1 MIALST
7 IVFISSVILLFF
19 SGSKLVGALMRI
31 GRFLGWR
38 EFVVAFFVMAIA
50 GTVPNL
56 FVGINSAL
64 KGIPELSFGEIMGG
78 NVLDLTL
85 AVGLAVLIGKGSL
98 SAGSRMV
105 QSSAVFTVGIALL
118 PLLLILDG
126 RLGRIDGGVLLLAF
140 AFYTYWLF
148 SKEERFKQLYDGQ
161 GEGGSVKKF
170 STFLKDI
177 GGVVLFLALLLL
189 ASEGI
194 VVSAQNFSAFLGI
207 GISTVGI
214 LIVGAG
220 NALPETYFAVASAR
234 RNQGWM
240 ILGDLMGSVIS
251 CTTLVLGAVALIQ
264 PFVIENFSP
273 FAIAR
278 TFLVISALFFW
289 FSVKTEH
296 KISKKEGLA
305 LILIYIIFLVMEIVL
320 R

>member
-1 MIALST
+1 MMLLNIT
-7 IVFISSVILLFF
+7 IFISSVALLFF
-19 SGSKLVGALMRI
+19 SGSKLVRALMRI

-38 EFVVAFFVMAIA
+38 EFVVAFFIMAIA

-85 AVGLAVLIGKGSL
+85 AVGLAVIIGKGSL

-118 PLLLILDG
+118 PILLILDG

-161 GEGGSVKKF
+161 EEKRPIKKF
-170 STFLKDI
+170 STFLKDLWR
-177 GGVVLFLALLLL
+177 VVLFLALLLL

-194 VVSAQNFSAFLGI
+194 VASAQNFSAFLGI

-214 LIVGAG
+214 LIVGVG

-234 RNQGWM
+234 RGQGWM
-240 ILGDLMGSVIS
+240 ILGDLMGSVIA
-251 CTTLVLGAVALIQ
+251 CTTLVLGVVALIQ

-273 FAIAR
+273 FATAR
-278 TFLVISALFFW
+278 MFLIISALFFW
-289 FSVKTEH
+289 FSVKTNHE
-296 KISKKEGLA
+296 ISKKEGLM
-305 LILIYIIFLVMEIVL
+305 LILIYIIFVVL
-320 R
+320 ETILS

>member
-1 MIALST
+1 MIT
-7 IVFISSVILLFF
+7 FNVVIFISSVILLFF

-38 EFVVAFFVMAIA
+38 EFVVAFFIMAIA
-50 GTVPNL
+50 GAVPNL

-64 KGIPELSFGEIMGG
+64 KKIPELSFGEVMGG
-78 NVLDLTL
+78 NVLDLSL

-140 AFYTYWLF
+140 AFYVYWLF
-148 SKEERFKQLYDGQ
+148 SKEERFKQLYNGQ
-161 GEGGSVKKF
+161 KEEGSVKRF
-170 STFLKDI
+170 STFLRDL
-177 GGVVLFLALLLL
+177 GGVVVFLALLLL
-189 ASEGI
+189 ASEGM
-194 VVSAQNFSAFLGI
+194 VASARNFSAFFGI

-214 LIVGAG
+214 LIVGVG
-220 NALPETYFAVASAR
+220 NALPETYFAVVSAR
-234 RNQGWM
+234 KNQGWM
-240 ILGDLMGSVIS
+240 ILGDLMGSVIA
-251 CTTLVLGAVALIQ
+251 CTTLVLGVVALIQ
-264 PFVIENFSP
+264 PVVIDNFSP

-278 TFLVISALFFW
+278 IFLVVSALFFW
-289 FSVKTEH
+289 FSVKTDH
-296 KISKKEGLA
+296 KISRKEGLA
-305 LILIYIIFLVMEIVL
+305 LIFIYIAFLALEILL

>member
-1 MIALST
+1 M
-7 IVFISSVILLFF
+7 
-19 SGSKLVGALMRI
+19 
-31 GRFLGWR
+31 GWR

-78 NVLDLTL
+78 NALDLTL

-126 RLGRIDGGVLLLAF
+126 GLGRIDGGVLLLAF

-148 SKEERFKQLYDGQ
+148 SKEERFKQIYDGEM
-161 GEGGSVKKF
+161 EGSTRRL
-170 STFLKDI
+170 STFLKDS
-177 GGVVLFLALLLL
+177 GGVVFYLLLLLL

-194 VVSAQNFSAFLGI
+194 VASAQNFSTFLGI

-214 LIVGAG
+214 LIVGVG

-234 RNQGWM
+234 RGQGWM
-240 ILGDLMGSVIS
+240 ILGDLMGSVIA
-251 CTTLVLGAVALIQ
+251 CTTLVLGVVALIQ
-264 PFVIENFSP
+264 PFIIDNFSP
-273 FAIAR
+273 FAMAR

-289 FSVKTEH
+289 FSVKTDHE
-296 KISKKEGLA
+296 ISKKEGLA
-305 LILIYIIFLVMEIVL
+305 LILIYIIFIILEIVV